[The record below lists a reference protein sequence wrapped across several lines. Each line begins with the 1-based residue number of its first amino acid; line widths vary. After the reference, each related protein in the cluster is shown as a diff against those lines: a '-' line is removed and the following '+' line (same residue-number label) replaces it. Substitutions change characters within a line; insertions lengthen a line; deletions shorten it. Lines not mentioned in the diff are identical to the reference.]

1 MDDKNSRLGEVQQM
15 LQKANIG
22 RWCVEMEQGG
32 EPRLYVDDTFL
43 QMMGM
48 DASMSPEQLY
58 QLWET
63 QIPSYEKER
72 TEFYYK
78 EMIEGR
84 QSEVDYIWLHPSKGM
99 MYIRCGG
106 SRDYSYEQGI
116 RLRGFHQDITGI
128 VQVKQDIDEQLYCHH
143 QHEWKHGQA
152 ESASNGGLAIVHY
165 DKQSGVWL
173 PKYIS
178 DGFAEMCGMTSQQL
192 YQLYAHDA
200 MAGVHPEDRVR
211 LGAELREYLAQEKED
226 GEFIYRLV
234 MADGS
239 YLWVRNLMNTVVRE
253 DGKSYTYCS
262 VRDITEELAKREQL
276 RQQFR
281 HLLSSYYHGLDAN
294 DLLAANFNLTQ
305 NKVIDAVN
313 DRNKDLMYLLGESAD
328 EFVKFISQFIVSEK
342 EREDF
347 LVQTSRQ
354 QLLENFAAEKK
365 EFSVV
370 YFVKSPLEA
379 CGRYAQFKISML
391 QDPDSKDIM
400 GVLSITDAKKKAIH
414 KKIIS
419 QLFAL
424 STDRVLSI
432 DLLHNSYE
440 LIYAEKRH
448 NVLLNQSGS
457 YSSFW
462 GETALRHVIAEDQEL
477 WRNLMNPE
485 YMLERLNARGS
496 YSFTYRAQRRPGYP
510 IKVKKL
516 IVAPIDLRLGYV
528 CIARMDV
535 TDTVEEERRSKQAI
549 EQALA
554 AAERA
559 NRAKSEFLSNMS
571 HDIRTPMNAI
581 IGMTSIALDNMENM
595 AQVQD
600 CLQKI
605 DISGKHLLSLINNVL
620 DMSKI
625 EAGKMI
631 IGSELITLDSFISG
645 LLTTVELQAEG
656 KQQTLTVQQRQQCRA
671 VYSDSLRLSQVLLN
685 ILSNAVKYT
694 PEHGRIAFTIT
705 DEDSPKG
712 ADFVRLCFSV
722 KDNGIG
728 MTADYVEHLFESFS
742 REDKLRVHKTEGS
755 GLGMAITK
763 YIVDVMEGKIAV
775 KSSTDCGT
783 EFIVTLD
790 VKRGQEPALV
800 EDIREQKREQLEN
813 LRVLLVD
820 DNKLNREI
828 AVLLLSGKGI
838 LVEEAENGKECL
850 EKFSAS
856 SEGYYNAILMD
867 VRMPVM
873 NGYEATQAIRRL
885 KRQDADVPIIAMTAD
900 AFAEDTENCLRAGMD
915 AHLPKPI
922 DINKLVEE
930 LQRLCA
936 EN

>member
-1 MDDKNSRLGEVQQM
+1 MDEKNSRLGEAQQM
-15 LQKANIG
+15 LREANIG
-22 RWCVEMEQGG
+22 RWCVEMAKGG
-32 EPRLYVDDTFL
+32 EPCLYADATFL

-48 DASMSPEQLY
+48 DESMSPQEVFQM
-58 QLWET
+58 WET

-84 QSEVDYIWLHPSKGM
+84 SSEVDYIWLHPTKGM
-99 MYIRCGG
+99 IYIRCSG
-106 SRDYSYEQGI
+106 SRDYSYTQGI

-128 VQVKQDIDEQLYCHH
+128 VQVKQNIDEQLYCH
-143 QHEWKHGQA
+143 QQQA
-152 ESASNGGLAIVHY
+152 DAHKRSEAANNGGLAIVHY
-165 DKQSGVWL
+165 DKQSGVWR

-178 DGFAEMCGMTSQQL
+178 DGFAAMCGMTTAQMRE
-192 YQLYAHDA
+192 LYANDA
-200 MAGVHPEDRVR
+200 MAGVHPEDRVT
-211 LGAELREYLAQEKED
+211 LGAELREYLAQQKED
-226 GEFIYRLV
+226 GEFIYRLIR
-234 MADGS
+234 ADGS

-253 DGKSYTYCS
+253 DGTSYTYCS
-262 VRDITEELAKREQL
+262 VRDITDELTRREEL

-305 NKVIDAVN
+305 DKVIDAVN
-313 DRNKDLMYLLGESAD
+313 DRNKDLLHLLGESAD
-328 EFVKFISQFIVSEK
+328 AFVKFISQFIVSEQ
-342 EREDF
+342 ERRDF
-347 LVQTSRQ
+347 LERTSRE
-354 QLLENFAAEKK
+354 QLLAGFAAEKK
-365 EFSVV
+365 EFSAV

-391 QDPDSKDIM
+391 QDPDTKDIM
-400 GVLSITDAKKKAIH
+400 GVLSIVDATKKAIH
-414 KKIIS
+414 EKIIS

-440 LIYAEKRH
+440 LVYAEKRH

-457 YSSFW
+457 YSGFW
-462 GETALRHVIAEDQEL
+462 SESAPRHVIAEDQEL
-477 WRNLMNPE
+477 WKNLMNPE
-485 YMLERLNARGS
+485 YMLERLSARGS

-510 IKVKKL
+510 VKVKKV

-549 EQALA
+549 EHALA

-581 IGMTSIALDNMENM
+581 IGMTSIALDNMENV
-595 AQVQD
+595 ARVQD

-625 EAGKMI
+625 EAGKML
-631 IGSELITLDSFISG
+631 IGRELITLDSFVRG
-645 LLTTVELQAEG
+645 LLTAVELQAEG
-656 KQQTLTVQQRQQCRA
+656 KRQTLTVQQRQQCKT

-712 ADFVRLCFSV
+712 ADFVRLYFSV

-742 REDKLRVHKTEGS
+742 REDKLRVHETEGS

-763 YIVDVMEGKIAV
+763 YIVDAMDGSIDV
-775 KSSTDCGT
+775 KSSPDCGT
-783 EFIVTLD
+783 EFVVTLD
-790 VKRGQEPALV
+790 VERGAEPALAQTG
-800 EDIREQKREQLEN
+800 REQRSEKLDN

-828 AVLLLSGKGI
+828 AVLLLSGKGV
-838 LVEEAENGKECL
+838 LVEEAENGRECL
-850 EKFSAS
+850 DKFSAS
-856 SEGYYNAILMD
+856 GEGYYDAILMD

-873 NGYEATQAIRRL
+873 NGFEATQAIRRL
-885 KRQDADVPIIAMTAD
+885 KRRDADVPIIAMTAD

-922 DINKLVEE
+922 DINKLMEE
-930 LQRLCA
+930 LRGLCSK
-936 EN
+936 N

>member
-1 MDDKNSRLGEVQQM
+1 MDEKNSRLGEAQQM
-15 LQKANIG
+15 LREANIG
-22 RWCVEMEQGG
+22 RWCVEMAKGG
-32 EPRLYVDDTFL
+32 EPCLYADATFL

-48 DASMSPEQLY
+48 DEAMSPQEVFQM
-58 QLWET
+58 WET

-84 QSEVDYIWLHPSKGM
+84 SSEVDYIWLHPTKGM
-99 MYIRCGG
+99 IYIRCSG
-106 SRDYSYEQGI
+106 SRDYSYTQGI

-128 VQVKQDIDEQLYCHH
+128 VQVKQNIDEQLYCH
-143 QHEWKHGQA
+143 QQQA
-152 ESASNGGLAIVHY
+152 EEHKRSETVHNGGLAIVHY
-165 DKQSGVWL
+165 DKQSGVWR

-178 DGFAEMCGMTSQQL
+178 DGFAAMCGMTPAQMREL
-192 YQLYAHDA
+192 YENDA
-200 MAGVHPEDRVR
+200 MAGVHPEDRVT
-211 LGAELREYLAQEKED
+211 LGAELREYLAQQKED
-226 GEFIYRLV
+226 GEFIYRLIR
-234 MADGS
+234 ADGS

-253 DGKSYTYCS
+253 AGTSYTYCS
-262 VRDITEELAKREQL
+262 VRDITDELTRREEL

-313 DRNKDLMYLLGESAD
+313 DRNKDLLHLLGESAD
-328 EFVKFISQFIVSEK
+328 TFVKFISQFIVSEQ
-342 EREDF
+342 ERRDF
-347 LVQTSRQ
+347 LMQTSRE
-354 QLLENFAAEKK
+354 QLLAGFAAEKK
-365 EFSVV
+365 EFSAV

-391 QDPDSKDIM
+391 QDPDTKDIM
-400 GVLSITDAKKKAIH
+400 GVLSIADATKKAIH

-432 DLLHNSYE
+432 DLLHNAYE
-440 LIYAEKRH
+440 LVYAEKRH
-448 NVLLNQSGS
+448 NALLNQSGS

-462 GETALRHVIAEDQEL
+462 SESALQHVIAEDQEL
-477 WRNLMNPE
+477 WKNLMNPE

-510 IKVKKL
+510 VKVKKL

-549 EQALA
+549 EHALA

-581 IGMTSIALDNMENM
+581 IGMTSIALDNMENV
-595 AQVQD
+595 ARVQD

-625 EAGKMI
+625 EAGKML
-631 IGSELITLDSFISG
+631 IGRELITLDSFVRG
-645 LLTTVELQAEG
+645 LLTAVELQAEG
-656 KQQTLTVQQRQQCRA
+656 KRQRLTVQQRQQCKT
-671 VYSDSLRLSQVLLN
+671 VYSDNLRLSQVLLN

-712 ADFVRLCFSV
+712 DAFVRLHFSV

-742 REDKLRVHKTEGS
+742 REDKLRVHETEGS

-763 YIVDVMEGKIAV
+763 YIVDAMDGSIDV
-775 KSSTDCGT
+775 KSSPDCGT
-783 EFIVTLD
+783 EFVVTLD
-790 VKRGQEPALV
+790 VERGAEPVLAQTG
-800 EDIREQKREQLEN
+800 REQRSEKLEN

-828 AVLLLSGKGI
+828 AVLLLSGKGV
-838 LVEEAENGKECL
+838 LVDEAENGKACL
-850 EKFSAS
+850 DKFSAS
-856 SEGYYNAILMD
+856 SEGYYDAILMD

-885 KRQDADVPIIAMTAD
+885 KRRDADVPIIAMTAD

-922 DINKLVEE
+922 DINKLMEE
-930 LQRLCA
+930 LRGLCSK
-936 EN
+936 N

>member
-1 MDDKNSRLGEVQQM
+1 MDEKNSRLGEAQQM
-15 LQKANIG
+15 LREANIG
-22 RWCVEMEQGG
+22 RWCVEMAKGG
-32 EPRLYVDDTFL
+32 EPCLYADATFL

-48 DASMSPEQLY
+48 DEAMSPQEVFQM
-58 QLWET
+58 WET

-84 QSEVDYIWLHPSKGM
+84 SSEVDYIWLHPTKGM
-99 MYIRCGG
+99 IYIRCSG
-106 SRDYSYEQGI
+106 SRDYSYTQGI

-128 VQVKQDIDEQLYCHH
+128 VQVKQNIDEQLYCH
-143 QHEWKHGQA
+143 QQQA
-152 ESASNGGLAIVHY
+152 EEHKRSAAVHNGGLAIVHY
-165 DKQSGVWL
+165 DKQSGVWR

-178 DGFAEMCGMTSQQL
+178 DGFAAMCGMTPAQMREL
-192 YQLYAHDA
+192 YENDA
-200 MAGVHPEDRVR
+200 MAGVHPEDRVT
-211 LGAELREYLAQEKED
+211 LGAELREYLAQQKED
-226 GEFIYRLV
+226 GEFIYRLIR
-234 MADGS
+234 ADGS

-253 DGKSYTYCS
+253 DGTSYTYCS
-262 VRDITEELAKREQL
+262 VRDITDELTRREEL

-305 NKVIDAVN
+305 DKVIDAVN
-313 DRNKDLMYLLGESAD
+313 DRNKDLLHLLGESAD
-328 EFVKFISQFIVSEK
+328 TFVKFISQFIVSEQ
-342 EREDF
+342 ERRDF
-347 LVQTSRQ
+347 LMQTSRE
-354 QLLENFAAEKK
+354 QLLEGFAAEKK
-365 EFSVV
+365 EVSAV

-391 QDPDSKDIM
+391 QDPDTKDIM
-400 GVLSITDAKKKAIH
+400 GVLSIVDATKKAIH
-414 KKIIS
+414 EKIIS

-440 LIYAEKRH
+440 LVYAEKRH
-448 NVLLNQSGS
+448 NALLNQSGS

-462 GETALRHVIAEDQEL
+462 SESALRHVISEDQEL
-477 WRNLMNPE
+477 WKNLMNPE
-485 YMLERLNARGS
+485 YMLERLSARGS

-510 IKVKKL
+510 VKVKKL

-535 TDTVEEERRSKQAI
+535 TDTVDEERRSKQAI
-549 EQALA
+549 EHALA

-581 IGMTSIALDNMENM
+581 IGMTSIALDNMENV
-595 AQVQD
+595 ARVQD

-625 EAGKMI
+625 EAGKML
-631 IGSELITLDSFISG
+631 IGRELITLDSFVRG
-645 LLTTVELQAEG
+645 LLTAVELQAEG
-656 KQQTLTVQQRQQCRA
+656 KRQMLTVQQRQQCKTI
-671 VYSDSLRLSQVLLN
+671 YSDNLRLSQVLLN

-694 PEHGRIAFTIT
+694 PEHGRIVFTIT

-712 ADFVRLCFSV
+712 DAFVRLHFSV

-742 REDKLRVHKTEGS
+742 REDKLRVHETEGS

-763 YIVDVMEGKIAV
+763 YIVDAMDGSIDV
-775 KSSTDCGT
+775 KSSPDCGT
-783 EFIVTLD
+783 EFVVTLD
-790 VKRGQEPALV
+790 VERGAEPALAQTG
-800 EDIREQKREQLEN
+800 REQKREKLDN

-828 AVLLLSGKGI
+828 AVLLLSGKGV
-838 LVEEAENGKECL
+838 LVDEAENGRECL
-850 EKFSAS
+850 DKFSAS
-856 SEGYYNAILMD
+856 GEGYYDAILMD

-885 KRQDADVPIIAMTAD
+885 KRRDADVPIIAMTAD

-922 DINKLVEE
+922 DINKLMEE
-930 LQRLCA
+930 LQRLCSKI
-936 EN
+936 

>member
-15 LQKANIG
+15 LRQANIA

-63 QIPSYEKER
+63 QIPSYEKDR
-72 TEFYYK
+72 TELYYK

-84 QSEVDYIWLHPSKGM
+84 QSEVDYIWLHPTKGM
-99 MYIRCGG
+99 IYIRCSGR
-106 SRDYSYEQGI
+106 RDYSYKKGI

-143 QHEWKHGQA
+143 QHEWEHRQLA
-152 ESASNGGLAIVHY
+152 PAPSGGLVIVHY

-178 DGFAEMCGMTSQQL
+178 AGFAKMCGMTPTQV

-200 MAGVHPEDRVR
+200 MAGVHPEDRIR
-211 LGAELREYLAQEKED
+211 LGAEMREYLAQQKES
-226 GEFIYRLV
+226 GEFIYRLIRV
-234 MADGS
+234 DGS

-253 DGKSYTYCS
+253 DGTSYTYCS
-262 VRDITEELAKREQL
+262 LRDITEELSKREQL

-281 HLLSSYYHGLDAN
+281 HLLSSYYHGLDVN

-313 DRNKDLMYLLGESAD
+313 DKNKDLLYLLGESAD
-328 EFVKFISQFIVSEK
+328 EFVKFICQFIVSDK
-342 EREDF
+342 ERQDF
-347 LVQTSRQ
+347 LEQISRQ

-365 EFSVV
+365 EFRAV

-391 QDPDSKDIM
+391 QDPDTKDIM
-400 GVLSITDAKKKAIH
+400 GVLSITDATKKTVH

-424 STDRVLSI
+424 STDRVLSV

-448 NVLLNQSGS
+448 NVLLNHSGS
-457 YSSFW
+457 Y
-462 GETALRHVIAEDQEL
+462 GEYWSEAALRHVVSEDQEL

-485 YMLERLNARGS
+485 YILERLSARGS
-496 YSFTYRAQRRPGYP
+496 YSFTYRAQRRAGCP
-510 IKVKKL
+510 IKVKKV

-549 EQALA
+549 EHALA

-581 IGMTSIALDNMENM
+581 VGMTRIALDNMEN
-595 AQVQD
+595 ARQVQD

-625 EAGKMI
+625 EAGKMV
-631 IGSELITLDSFISG
+631 IGSELINLDSFISG
-645 LLTTVELQAEG
+645 LLTAVELQAKG
-656 KQQTLTVQQRQQCRA
+656 KCQALTVQQKQQCKV
-671 VYSDSLRLSQVLLN
+671 VYSDSLRLRQVLLN

-694 PEHGRIAFTIT
+694 PEHGRIAFTIA
-705 DEDSPKG
+705 DEDSPRG
-712 ADFVRLCFSV
+712 DGFVRLCFSV

-728 MTADYVEHLFESFS
+728 MTSDYVEHLFESFS
-742 REDKLRVHKTEGS
+742 REDKLRVHETEGS

-763 YIVDVMEGKIAV
+763 YIVDAMEGRIEV
-775 KSSTDCGT
+775 KSSPDCGT
-783 EFIVTLD
+783 EFVVMLD
-790 VKRGQEPALV
+790 VKRGAEPALV
-800 EDIREQKREQLEN
+800 QSVREQKREELAN

-828 AVLLLSGKGI
+828 AVLLLSGKGV
-838 LVEEAENGKECL
+838 LVEEAEDGKECL
-850 EKFSAS
+850 DKFIAS
-856 SEGYYNAILMD
+856 GEGYYDAILMD

-885 KRQDADVPIIAMTAD
+885 KRRDAGLPIIAMTAD

-922 DINKLVEE
+922 EINKLLEE
-930 LQRLCA
+930 LQVLCRK
-936 EN
+936 E